1 MDALDALLNAKGK
14 KRKRDLM
21 MKEAMA
27 VARKEIKLR
36 RVENQDIQQQI
47 YRDDRDNGKGKYRR
61 VHLPADTP
69 KHFRPVVNGRIYTCS
84 KEYLF
89 ESWISLKIHGIRW
102 IFWMEDFPHPDW
114 EDVKEKEWWPHTDIE
129 FVKVEL
135 EGNGAYPTK
144 DFPYTVCKTLDA
156 AIEEQT
162 KEALSKRKDVSSE
175 DETIMCADVVD
186 IHQNIGNDVRSD
198 VATGNAILLV
208 DATASRV
215 VTTTAICIALANG
228 KVFPEVCALRG
239 RKGCGKT
246 DDIPEW
252 GSNEQK
258 VRVALDWYHEII
270 GIPFTYKADKDYIER
285 ALG

>member
-1 MDALDALLNAKGK
+1 MDTLDALLNAKGN

-21 MKEAMA
+21 MKEAIA

-36 RVENQDIQQQI
+36 RIEDQDTQQQI
-47 YRDDRDNGKGKYRR
+47 YQDDRDNGKGKHRHIHF
-61 VHLPADTP
+61 VTDTP

-89 ESWISLKIHGIRW
+89 ESWISLKMHGIRW

-114 EDVKEKEWWPHTDIE
+114 EDVKEKEWWSHTDIE
-129 FVKVEL
+129 FAKIEL

-144 DFPYTVCKTLDA
+144 HFPYTVCKTLDA

-162 KEALSKRKDVSSE
+162 KKALSKREYPSTENISPDVCI
-175 DETIMCADVVD
+175 DMVDVRRKFES
-186 IHQNIGNDVRSD
+186 DVRSD

-215 VTTTAICIALANG
+215 VTTTAICIALAND
-228 KVFPEVCALRG
+228 KVFPEVRALRG
-239 RKGCGKT
+239 RKGCGKN
-246 DDIPEW
+246 DGVW

-258 VRVALDWYHEII
+258 VRVALDWYHDII